1 MFMKMLYDK
10 KEKWDLIGLLLKFV
24 YVFIVYVEYI
34 LMFFSEV
41 YKFYMDI
48 MREKIY
54 MSKVVIEFM

>member
-1 MFMKMLYDK
+1 MFMKMFYDK

>member
-1 MFMKMLYDK
+1 MKMFYDK
-10 KEKWDLIGLLLKFV
+10 KEKWDLIGLLLLKFV